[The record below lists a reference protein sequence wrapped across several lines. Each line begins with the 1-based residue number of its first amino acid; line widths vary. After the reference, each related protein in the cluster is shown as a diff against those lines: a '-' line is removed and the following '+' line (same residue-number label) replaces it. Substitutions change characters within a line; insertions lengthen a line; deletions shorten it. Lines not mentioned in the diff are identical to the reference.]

1 MNIDRVKASE
11 NQHHG
16 FLITYIGGEAS
27 IGWMVRTVGEKA
39 INLTGERRVDRIWG
53 DVIRYLVLV
62 DWLMIVATIVRRP
75 GWSTIQLFHE
85 SRCVVARFSHRRRIP
100 ATRTSNA
107 SSFANTNQRK
117 LAKSPM
123 SSLMVEICS

>member
-1 MNIDRVKASE
+1 
-11 NQHHG
+11 
-16 FLITYIGGEAS
+16 
-27 IGWMVRTVGEKA
+27 MVRTVREKA

-85 SRCVVARFSHRRRIP
+85 SRCVVARLSHRRRIP
-100 ATRTSNA
+100 AIRFASFFSFFLSNLCWTII
-107 SSFANTNQRK
+107 SQCYKCKVIRFFKWLTMIIK
-117 LAKSPM
+117 KSLNVM
-123 SSLMVEICS
+123 SKRLVINKYKKRLL

>member
-1 MNIDRVKASE
+1 MNKNMRYPHEDLLLGKINTISGKCYELNIDRVKASE

-16 FLITYIGGEAS
+16 FLITYIGGETS
-27 IGWMVRTVGEKA
+27 IGWVMRTVREKA

-75 GWSTIQLFHE
+75 SWSTIQLFHE
-85 SRCVVARFSHRRRIP
+85 SRVIRF
-100 ATRTSNA
+100 
-107 SSFANTNQRK
+107 
-117 LAKSPM
+117 
-123 SSLMVEICS
+123 